1 MPITIIITTII
12 IIIVKVFRMKTA
24 PDIEM
29 DMFPSLKKKFKKI
42 NVRNYAHG
50 IKWLKKSYNE
60 KEKEQKK
67 KKKKKKKKTN

>member
-1 MPITIIITTII
+1 
-12 IIIVKVFRMKTA
+12 MKTA

-29 DMFPSLKKKFKKI
+29 DMFPSLKKKIKKI

-67 KKKKKKKKTN
+67 KEEEEEKNKLKIWETTIFYWDNS